1 MAHKRDY
8 KPEDIAFPN
17 QVITESELVG
27 EMQRSYIDYA
37 MSVIVG
43 RALPDVRDGLKPV
56 HRRILYTMYESGL
69 TSDKP
74 FKKSATCVGDVLGH
88 YHPHGDASV
97 YDAMVRL
104 AQDFSMRYMLV
115 DGHGN
120 FGSVDG
126 DPPAAYRYT
135 EARLSKISNE
145 MLRDIEKD
153 TVDWDP
159 KFDESRKEPRVLPS
173 RFPNLLVNGSSG
185 IAVGMATNI
194 PPHNLKEVINACV
207 CVLEN
212 PDAELSDLMQYLTGP
227 DFPTKGIIMGRSG
240 IRQAYLTGR
249 GKVVLRART
258 EFEEHGQNRTRII
271 VTELPYQVN
280 KRQLIRNIADQVHEK
295 RLEGISDLRDET
307 DRNGMRI
314 VIELKRDANPQV
326 VLNRLFAQT
335 ALQSSFSI
343 NMLALVKNQTQ
354 PKILTL
360 RNILDEYLTF
370 QEDLIVRRTRY
381 DLKKAEERAHLLE
394 GLLIAQDNIDEVIRI
409 IRSSY
414 DNAKQN
420 LMERF
425 GFSDVQ
431 AQAICDMRLIQLQ
444 GLNREKLEAEYKELE
459 EKIAYYKELLA
470 DPEKI
475 KGVLK
480 DELIAIRDKF
490 GDERKT
496 EIQDIADEI
505 DIEDLIEE
513 EQCVYTLTHGGYI
526 KRLPVSEYRAQG
538 RGGKGV
544 RAMAMKEED
553 YVQTVFTASTHDHIL
568 FFTSKGRVFV
578 RKGYQIPEAGRNARG
593 TNIVNILPIEVGDEN
608 EKVSAMIRGRGY
620 EEDKYLFF
628 VTKNGTVK
636 RISQASLKNLRNI
649 GIRAIT
655 LEEGDELIS
664 VMPTEGD
671 ENIMIATRNG
681 LAIRF
686 PESDVRVMG
695 RTAVGVRGIRLRGD
709 DVVVGAGSSAEGE
722 DILSITE
729 NGFGKRTDVGE
740 YRFQS
745 RGGFGVT
752 NHRVTE
758 KTGPVASV
766 KMVRAGE
773 DILIVTD
780 DGTMIRVAVENISR
794 YGRASQG
801 VRVMRPVTGS
811 RVIDMEKTEREEAA
825 EVPEEFPLPQEPDDA
840 DQGDTEPTEP

>member
-1 MAHKRDY
+1 M
-8 KPEDIAFPN
+8 
-17 QVITESELVG
+17 
-27 EMQRSYIDYA
+27 
-37 MSVIVG
+37 
-43 RALPDVRDGLKPV
+43 
-56 HRRILYTMYESGL
+56 
-69 TSDKP
+69 
-74 FKKSATCVGDVLGH
+74 
-88 YHPHGDASV
+88 
-97 YDAMVRL
+97 
-104 AQDFSMRYMLV
+104 
-115 DGHGN
+115 
-120 FGSVDG
+120 
-126 DPPAAYRYT
+126 
-135 EARLSKISNE
+135 
-145 MLRDIEKD
+145 
-153 TVDWDP
+153 
-159 KFDESRKEPRVLPS
+159 
-173 RFPNLLVNGSSG
+173 
-185 IAVGMATNI
+185 
-194 PPHNLKEVINACV
+194 
-207 CVLEN
+207 
-212 PDAELSDLMQYLTGP
+212 
-227 DFPTKGIIMGRSG
+227 
-240 IRQAYLTGR
+240 
-249 GKVVLRART
+249 
-258 EFEEHGQNRTRII
+258 
-271 VTELPYQVN
+271 
-280 KRQLIRNIADQVHEK
+280 
-295 RLEGISDLRDET
+295 
-307 DRNGMRI
+307 
-314 VIELKRDANPQV
+314 
-326 VLNRLFAQT
+326 
-335 ALQSSFSI
+335 
-343 NMLALVKNQTQ
+343 
-354 PKILTL
+354 
-360 RNILDEYLTF
+360 TF

-444 GLNREKLEAEYKELE
+444 GLNREKLEAEYRELE
-459 EKIAYYKELLA
+459 EKIAYYKDLLA

-496 EIQDIADEI
+496 EIQDVADEI

-513 EQCVYTLTHGGYI
+513 EQCVFTLTHGGYI

-593 TNIVNILPIEVGDEN
+593 TNIVNILPIEIGDEN

-628 VTKNGTVK
+628 VTRNGTVK

-655 LEEGDELIS
+655 LDEGDELIA

-695 RTAVGVRGIRLRGD
+695 RTAVGVRGIRLRED

-766 KMVRAGE
+766 KIVRSGE

-801 VRVMRPVTGS
+801 VRVMRPVAGS
-811 RVIDMEKTEREEAA
+811 HVIDMEKTEREET
-825 EVPEEFPLPQEPDDA
+825 PEASEALPLPQETDGTDSGDGEPDE
-840 DQGDTEPTEP
+840 T

>member
-159 KFDESRKEPRVLPS
+159 NFDESRKEPRVLPS

>member
-8 KPEDIAFPN
+8 KPEDILFPN

-56 HRRILYTMYESGL
+56 YRRILYTMFESGL

-159 KFDESRKEPRVLPS
+159 NFDESRKEPRVLPS

-194 PPHNLKEVINACV
+194 PPHNLREVIDACV

-212 PDAELSDLMQYLTGP
+212 PEAELSDLMQYIKGP
-227 DFPTKGIIMGRSG
+227 DFPTRGIIMGRSG
-240 IRQAYLTGR
+240 IRQAYATGR

-307 DRNGMRI
+307 DRNGMRV

-335 ALQSSFSI
+335 QLQSSFSI
-343 NMLALVKNQTQ
+343 IMLALVNNQSQ

-360 RNILDEYLTF
+360 RNILDEYLVF

-394 GLLIAQDNIDEVIRI
+394 GLLKAQDNIDEVIRI

-444 GLNREKLEAEYKELE
+444 GLNREKLEEEYRQLE
-459 EKIAYYKELLA
+459 EKIAYYNELLA

-480 DELIAIRDKF
+480 DELIAIRDRF

-496 EIQDIADEI
+496 EIQDVADEI

-544 RAMAMKEED
+544 RAMATKEED

-593 TNIVNILPIEVGDEN
+593 TNIVNILPIELGDEN

-655 LEEGDELIS
+655 LEEGDELIA

-671 ENIMIATRNG
+671 ENIMIATKNG
-681 LAIRF
+681 VAIRF

-695 RTAVGVRGIRLRGD
+695 RSAVGVRGIRLRGD
-709 DVVVGAGSSAEGE
+709 DVVIGAGSSAEGV

-740 YRFQS
+740 YRYQS

-752 NHRVTE
+752 SHRVTE

-766 KMVRAGE
+766 KLVRPGE

-780 DGTMIRVAVENISR
+780 DGTMIRVAVEHISQ
-794 YGRASQG
+794 YGRSSQG
-801 VRVMRPVTGS
+801 VRVMRLAAGS
-811 RVIDMEKTEREEAA
+811 RVIDMEKTEREE
-825 EVPEEFPLPQEPDDA
+825 V
-840 DQGDTEPTEP
+840 TEPTEAEMTAEAPEEEPENE

>member
-1 MAHKRDY
+1 M
-8 KPEDIAFPN
+8 
-17 QVITESELVG
+17 
-27 EMQRSYIDYA
+27 
-37 MSVIVG
+37 
-43 RALPDVRDGLKPV
+43 
-56 HRRILYTMYESGL
+56 
-69 TSDKP
+69 
-74 FKKSATCVGDVLGH
+74 
-88 YHPHGDASV
+88 
-97 YDAMVRL
+97 
-104 AQDFSMRYMLV
+104 
-115 DGHGN
+115 
-120 FGSVDG
+120 
-126 DPPAAYRYT
+126 
-135 EARLSKISNE
+135 
-145 MLRDIEKD
+145 
-153 TVDWDP
+153 
-159 KFDESRKEPRVLPS
+159 
-173 RFPNLLVNGSSG
+173 
-185 IAVGMATNI
+185 
-194 PPHNLKEVINACV
+194 
-207 CVLEN
+207 
-212 PDAELSDLMQYLTGP
+212 
-227 DFPTKGIIMGRSG
+227 
-240 IRQAYLTGR
+240 
-249 GKVVLRART
+249 
-258 EFEEHGQNRTRII
+258 
-271 VTELPYQVN
+271 N

-307 DRNGMRI
+307 DRNGMRV

-335 ALQSSFSI
+335 QLQSSFSI
-343 NMLALVKNQTQ
+343 IMLALVNNQSQ

-360 RNILDEYLTF
+360 RNILDEYLVF

-394 GLLIAQDNIDEVIRI
+394 GLLKAQDNIDEVIRI

-444 GLNREKLEAEYKELE
+444 GLNREKLEEEYRQLE
-459 EKIAYYKELLA
+459 EKIAYYNELLA

-480 DELIAIRDKF
+480 DELIAIRDRF

-496 EIQDIADEI
+496 EIQDVADEI

-544 RAMAMKEED
+544 RAMATKEED

-593 TNIVNILPIEVGDEN
+593 TNIVNILPIELGDEN

-655 LEEGDELIS
+655 LEEGDELIA

-671 ENIMIATRNG
+671 ENIMIATKNG
-681 LAIRF
+681 VAIRF

-695 RTAVGVRGIRLRGD
+695 RSAVGVRGIRLRGD
-709 DVVVGAGSSAEGE
+709 DVVIGAGSSAEGV

-740 YRFQS
+740 YRYQS

-752 NHRVTE
+752 SHRVTE

-766 KMVRAGE
+766 KLVRPGE

-780 DGTMIRVAVENISR
+780 DGTMIRVAVEHISQ
-794 YGRASQG
+794 YGRSSQG
-801 VRVMRPVTGS
+801 VRVMRLAAGS
-811 RVIDMEKTEREEAA
+811 RVIDMEKTEREE
-825 EVPEEFPLPQEPDDA
+825 V
-840 DQGDTEPTEP
+840 TEPTEAEMTAEAPEEEPENE